1 MKFST
6 DVDELEAF
14 VCVSV
19 LVNYTAVDVTR
30 VSDTLW
36 NMFRKPVYEG
46 PGSLHIDSGE
56 RKTFFFYSRDGPCFN
71 TLECLKCFLRASFR
85 KILHQCI
92 FHYW

>member
-1 MKFST
+1 MQRWIIKWLEPEAAMKFCT

-30 VSDTLW
+30 VSDMLW

-46 PGSLHIDSGE
+46 PGSFHIDSG
-56 RKTFFFYSRDGPCFN
+56 
-71 TLECLKCFLRASFR
+71 
-85 KILHQCI
+85 
-92 FHYW
+92 